1 MPLRKQATVRI
12 ARYFPIGLATACT
25 AVWIYYGRGGDNTM
39 TKSKSNTNPQDVPN
53 KYNAE
58 FAEETVRKDSNG
70 KIKTDADKKTTQTN
84 SNS

>member
-1 MPLRKQATVRI
+1 MRTQDTAQT
-12 ARYFPIGLATACT
+12 ARYFPIGLAIARM